1 MQRQIQLTADGS
13 HTISIPEINVTY
25 HSHHGAIA
33 ESMHVFIEAGLDQ
46 FINPQTRNPLRI
58 LEIGFGTGLNAL
70 LTLQESIRQQQP
82 VHYIAI
88 EPFPLTQTEFT
99 QLNYGNLLYMQ
110 KEFQQLHTSPW
121 EELVSIH
128 EFFSL
133 EKRNVSLHDLKDI
146 HSIDCIYFD
155 VFAPTI
161 QPELWTQ
168 PVFENLYNTLSPGGI
183 LVTYSSKSEIR
194 RNMTAAGFTINKIP
208 GPHGKR
214 EMVRATKNIC
224 GLADWRINGL
234 ELH

>member
-13 HTISIPEINVTY
+13 HTISIPEMNVTY

-33 ESMHVFIEAGLDQ
+33 ESMHVFIEAGLLSL
-46 FINPQTRNPLRI
+46 INPLTRNPLTI

-70 LTLQESIRQQQP
+70 LTLRESMRHQQP

-99 QLNYGNLLYMQ
+99 QLNYGDLLSIP
-110 KEFQQLHTSPW
+110 KEFLQLHTSAW
-121 EELVSIH
+121 EEPVSIN
-128 EFFSL
+128 EFFTL
-133 EKRNVSLHDLKDI
+133 EKRSISLPNLKNI
-146 HSIDCIYFD
+146 HSIDGIYFD
-155 VFAPTI
+155 VFAPTV

-168 PVFENLYNTLSPGGI
+168 TIFENLHNMLSPGGI

-194 RNMTAAGFTINKIP
+194 RNMTAAGFTIEKIP

-214 EMVRATKNIC
+214 EMVRAKK
-224 GLADWRINGL
+224 
-234 ELH
+234 